1 MNDILSALFICIC
14 VFGTGVALVHIGEK
28 KTYGLVTNLGV
39 ILVGCSGL
47 LGIGLLFMLVLA
59 GLISFLLII
68 SGSAYA

>member
-1 MNDILSALFICIC
+1 MNDILSALFICVCI
-14 VFGTGVALVHIGEK
+14 FGTGVALVHIGEK

-47 LGIGLLFMLVLA
+47 LGIGLVCMLALA
-59 GLISFLLII
+59 GLITLLLWV